1 MIEDL
6 LRDLRINNA
15 TIDAETDLNRD
26 RRIGF
31 PLKTLATPIVDQR
44 TAAVMM
50 YRPGQTLPLTTGC
63 AVDDD

>member
-44 TAAVMM
+44 IAAVMM
-50 YRPGQTLPLTTGC
+50 
-63 AVDDD
+63 